1 MLGLPFVNLHDI
13 FGDVCHNR
21 SQTLY
26 VVVHVVLQC
35 GILGHFSR
43 VGEHMQSKTPISPPT
58 RHLIHQYHKLKLT
71 QSPTSKTFSVS
82 AKAAHATIEGGKETI
97 S

>member
-1 MLGLPFVNLHDI
+1 MPPGLELHCNPGLMPTIYHMLGLPFVNLHNI

-26 VVVHVVLQC
+26 AVVHVVLQC

-43 VGEHMQSKTPISPPT
+43 VGEHMQSKTPIFPT
-58 RHLIHQYHKLKLT
+58 RRYLKST
-71 QSPTSKTFSVS
+71 QNNITF
-82 AKAAHATIEGGKETI
+82 
-97 S
+97 